1 MGHLRP
7 TEIRE
12 RPDSA
17 RPYVYP
23 NHDGVIRVQHCNGL
37 SEDGIVGPRT
47 REKLYH
53 PNYACQRFDN

>member
-23 NHDGVIRVQHCNGL
+23 NHDCVIRVQHCNGL

-47 REKLYH
+47 RE
-53 PNYACQRFDN
+53 